1 MRIQPR
7 ATVQGT
13 KETGIPRSR
22 NTVVQ
27 WIRNILHKKQRY
39 TPVFFVHKH
48 DPLLV
53 ERTYVIRLYVST
65 DDRQSLLDRVDW
77 WYFRFRPFFPPLSFS
92 FFSLFEEKRVGL
104 EESFFKCINFLS
116 YYFYNW
122 KIVSIFFLISKKKF
136 RLSGQLHLRYIFFL
150 LEFRINDWI
159 LEMKI

>member
-7 ATVQGT
+7 ATVQGM

-77 WYFRFRPFFPPLSFS
+77 WYFRFRPFFPPSHSPSSLSS
-92 FFSLFEEKRVGL
+92 GGKRVGFRGIRYL
-104 EESFFKCINFLS
+104 NALT
-116 YYFYNW
+116 
-122 KIVSIFFLISKKKF
+122 FFLIILLIERSFFFNFEKEIS
-136 RLSGQLHLRYIFFL
+136 RLSGQLHFF
-150 LEFRINDWI
+150 FFIRI
-159 LEMKI
+159 

>member
-7 ATVQGT
+7 ATVQGM

-77 WYFRFRPFFPPLSFS
+77 WYFRFRPFFHPSYSLS
-92 FFSLFEEKRVGL
+92 SLSLERRGVGL
-104 EESFFKCINFLS
+104 EECDLFFLNALT
-116 YYFYNW
+116 
-122 KIVSIFFLISKKKF
+122 FFLIIFIIERSF
-136 RLSGQLHLRYIFFL
+136 RFF
-150 LEFRINDWI
+150 
-159 LEMKI
+159 